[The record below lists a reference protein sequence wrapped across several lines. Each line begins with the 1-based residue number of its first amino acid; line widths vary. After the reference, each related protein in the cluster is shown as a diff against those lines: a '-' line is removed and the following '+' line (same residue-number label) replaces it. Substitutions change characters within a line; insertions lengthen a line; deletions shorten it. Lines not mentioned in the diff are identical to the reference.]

1 MKKYDEGEKSP
12 SASDITRFEFVKS
25 ASDSFGKIVIFD

>member
-25 ASDSFGKIVIFD
+25 AYQIVLEK